1 MRRKNNKTT
10 TFVLLTLLILYSR
23 LTTGIGIPVGIG
35 GIVTVNDIPTDGLTV
50 TVTNK
55 NTNLQ
60 TTYVTANGGYYAV
73 ALEAKNGDIVE
84 ATCNY
89 NDIIYSNTATIDT
102 SLKTN
107 WLNLSITIPSEEE
120 SNNNDENQ
128 PSPPP
133 SPPPSN
139 NHVPTANFVYTP
151 TNPNVNNTVTFHS
164 TSTDEDNDITTYI
177 WTINDE
183 VLYGET
189 VEYIFTN
196 PGVYQIRLEV
206 EDQQQNYNSKTRT
219 IQVYPVNTTQP
230 PPQQN
235 TTDNTINNITL
246 SIIVQDEQGNP
257 LPNTKVTIQRNNQTT
272 TVYTNETGVAVLTT
286 PPGDYTIKTGEET
299 KHLSFVNNG
308 RVVFTLSN
316 QPIPK
321 QEGINW
327 LIVLIPITII
337 GILITIGVIKLQ
349 KQKTWY

>member
-1 MRRKNNKTT
+1 MRKKNNKLTII
-10 TFVLLTLLILYSR
+10 TFLILLILYSR

-35 GIVTVNDIPTDGLTV
+35 GLVTVNNIPTDGLTV

-55 NTNLQ
+55 NTN
-60 TTYVTANGGYYAV
+60 
-73 ALEAKNGDIVE
+73 
-84 ATCNY
+84 
-89 NDIIYSNTATIDT
+89 DT

-120 SNNNDENQ
+120 SNNDENQ
-128 PSPPP
+128 PSTPPPPPP
-133 SPPPSN
+133 SP
-139 NHVPTANFVYTP
+139 NHVPTANFIYTP

-177 WTINDE
+177 WTINNE

-189 VEYIFTN
+189 VEYIFTK
-196 PGVYQIRLEV
+196 PGAYQIRLEV

-219 IQVYPVNTTQP
+219 IQIYPVNTTQP

-235 TTDNTINNITL
+235 TTNNTTNNITL

-257 LPNTKVTIQRNNQTT
+257 LPNTAVTIQRNNQTT
-272 TVYTNETGVAVLTT
+272 TVYTNETGIIILTT
-286 PPGDYTIKTGEET
+286 PPGDYTIKTGDET

-316 QPIPK
+316 QPIPE

-337 GILITIGVIKLQ
+337 SILITIGVIKLQ